1 MRLDPKRGVG
11 AAAIFRPRS
20 SVPLWRPDRL
30 ARRALAR
37 GRTVYPSREAVIA
50 ILERYGL
57 PRTTRIRP
65 PPSPGGRSTTL
76 VLEGHDGRLLLKRYR
91 ARVELDA
98 IRGEHSI
105 LAELARCGVAAPRLH
120 PTLDGGTWVELDGA
134 SYAMFEYL
142 EGYIHPHE
150 RFFLPVDRRA
160 LEMVAGDVLAGFHA
174 ALDGF
179 EPAANN
185 ENGFAGRSGVRVRNR
200 AWFMERLETATARG
214 TGNGAVAGLV
224 DSASWIRDA
233 LCRLDDR
240 LEAAEPT
247 RTVIHGDYGP
257 YNLLVRAGE
266 PVVVIDLELSR
277 VDWQLTDIATAIPR
291 FAQRRLGFDAAAAS
305 RFLAGYRRRRELPR
319 GELTLLPDVLAFLSL
334 RRAIVC
340 GALYRETPADR
351 WRAEATIRVRLA
363 RSILEG
369 QHPIVDLRNA

>member
-1 MRLDPKRGVG
+1 
-11 AAAIFRPRS
+11 
-20 SVPLWRPDRL
+20 
-30 ARRALAR
+30 
-37 GRTVYPSREAVIA
+37 
-50 ILERYGL
+50 
-57 PRTTRIRP
+57 
-65 PPSPGGRSTTL
+65 
-76 VLEGHDGRLLLKRYR
+76 
-91 ARVELDA
+91 
-98 IRGEHSI
+98 
-105 LAELARCGVAAPRLH
+105 
-120 PTLDGGTWVELDGA
+120 
-134 SYAMFEYL
+134 
-142 EGYIHPHE
+142 
-150 RFFLPVDRRA
+150 
-160 LEMVAGDVLAGFHA
+160 
-174 ALDGF
+174 
-179 EPAANN
+179 
-185 ENGFAGRSGVRVRNR
+185 
-200 AWFMERLETATARG
+200 MERLETATARG

-340 GALYRETPADR
+340 GAHYRETPADR
-351 WRAEATIRVRLA
+351 WRAEATMRVRLA

-369 QHPIVDLRNA
+369 QHPIVDLRKA